1 MELNTLVVH
10 YDDYP
15 DVGAT
20 VLSFLQLDD
29 ERPQYPLAKQN
40 NGTIVLPTL
49 FEPGKTYHDYFLPS
63 ERQIVQTAFE
73 YMASKTTW
81 SHLQRYFTNE
91 EEETMTVGGQP
102 Q

>member
-15 DVGAT
+15 DVGTA
-20 VLSFLQLDD
+20 VLSFLQLDK
-29 ERPQYPLAKQN
+29 RQQHPPAKN

-81 SHLQRYFTNE
+81 SHLQRYFMK
-91 EEETMTVGGQP
+91 EEETTTTTKS
-102 Q
+102 